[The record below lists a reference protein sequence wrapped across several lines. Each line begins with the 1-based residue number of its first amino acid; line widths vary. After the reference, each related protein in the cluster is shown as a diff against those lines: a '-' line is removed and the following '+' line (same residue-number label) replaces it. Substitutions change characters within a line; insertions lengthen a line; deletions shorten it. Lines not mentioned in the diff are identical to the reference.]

1 MVKANSKTAMYLFIA
16 LILVWLLY
24 SQVTPG
30 ARKMVAPTPDVMG
43 YNKEEYEMGT
53 SGGSPMGPPLMMGT
67 SGGSQMG
74 PPLMMGTSGGSPMG
88 PPPMMDDLDSIDLN
102 SDYLAPYDSDEM
114 AQCKGSECAMNAGVG
129 LASSLLPREV
139 AKNDDFG
146 KFVPEE
152 VLKGQNFL
160 DPRMQIGFPETIGGT
175 LRNANQQIR
184 AEPPNP
190 KQPFMWNN
198 STIVPDMMQR
208 PLFT

>member
-1 MVKANSKTAMYLFIA
+1 
-16 LILVWLLY
+16 VWLLY

-30 ARKMVAPTPDVMG
+30 ARKIVPADPGVMG

-53 SGGSPMGPPLMMGT
+53 SGGSSGLPPMMGT
-67 SGGSQMG
+67 SGGSSDL
-74 PPLMMGTSGGSPMG
+74 PPMMGTSGGSG
-88 PPPMMDDLDSIDLN
+88 APPPMMDDLDSIDLN
-102 SDYLAPYDSDEM
+102 SDYLAPYESDE
-114 AQCKGSECAMNAGVG
+114 CKGSECAMNAGVG

-139 AKNDDFG
+139 AKSDDFG

>member
-1 MVKANSKTAMYLFIA
+1 MVKANSKTAVYLFIA

-30 ARKMVAPTPDVMG
+30 AKKVAAAPKAPETMG
-43 YNKEEYEMGT
+43 YSFEGYQAPA
-53 SGGSPMGPPLMMGT
+53 GSMMG
-67 SGGSQMG
+67 SSKG
-74 PPLMMGTSGGSPMG
+74 PEPMKE
-88 PPPMMDDLDSIDLN
+88 DLDSMDLY
-102 SDYLAPYDSDEM
+102 SEHLAPYESDAAPQTFEN
-114 AQCKGSECAMNAGVG
+114 GCAMNAGVG

-139 AKNDDFG
+139 AKSDDFG

>member
-30 ARKMVAPTPDVMG
+30 ARKIVPAAPDVMG

-53 SGGSPMGPPLMMGT
+53 SGGSPMGRPVPAP
-67 SGGSQMG
+67 MG
-74 PPLMMGTSGGSPMG
+74 PAGGSPMG

-102 SDYLAPYDSDEM
+102 SDYLAPYESDDA

>member
-1 MVKANSKTAMYLFIA
+1 MMKANSKTAIYLFIA
-16 LILVWLLY
+16 AILVWLLY
-24 SQVTPG
+24 SQMNTGAKKVSTSAPG
-30 ARKMVAPTPDVMG
+30 VMG
-43 YNKEEYEMGT
+43 YSREEYEMG
-53 SGGSPMGPPLMMGT
+53 SDGGAGSEMGT
-67 SGGSQMG
+67 SNGSQME
-74 PPLMMGTSGGSPMG
+74 PPV
-88 PPPMMDDLDSIDLN
+88 MMDDLGSIDLSN
-102 SDYLAPYDSDEM
+102 DYLAPYEADAAPDC
-114 AQCKGSECAMNAGVG
+114 QGSECAMNSGVG

>member
-1 MVKANSKTAMYLFIA
+1 MMKANSKTAIYLLIA
-16 LILVWLLY
+16 AILVWLLY
-24 SQVTPG
+24 SQMNPG
-30 ARKMVAPTPDVMG
+30 AKKVSTSAPDVMG
-43 YNKEEYEMGT
+43 YAREEYEMG
-53 SGGSPMGPPLMMGT
+53 SDGGAGSEMGSRMGVKNEEA
-67 SGGSQMG
+67 
-74 PPLMMGTSGGSPMG
+74 
-88 PPPMMDDLDSIDLN
+88 DLGSIDLSN
-102 SDYLAPYDSDEM
+102 DYLAPYEADAAPDC
-114 AQCKGSECAMNAGVG
+114 QGSECAMNSGVG

>member
-16 LILVWLLY
+16 LILVW
-24 SQVTPG
+24 
-30 ARKMVAPTPDVMG
+30 KMVAPAPDVMG
-43 YNKEEYEMGT
+43 YNKEEYEMGM
-53 SGGSPMGPPLMMGT
+53 SGGSPMGRPVPAPM
-67 SGGSQMG
+67 GSQ
-74 PPLMMGTSGGSPMG
+74 MG
-88 PPPMMDDLDSIDLN
+88 PPPMMDELESIDLN
-102 SDYLAPYDSDEM
+102 SDYLAPYEADEM
-114 AQCKGSECAMNAGVG
+114 AHCKGSDCAMNAGVG

>member
-24 SQVTPG
+24 SQMAPG
-30 ARKMVAPTPDVMG
+30 ARKVVPPAPEVMG
-43 YNKEEYEMGT
+43 LSVESYEMG
-53 SGGSPMGPPLMMGT
+53 SPN
-67 SGGSQMG
+67 GSQMG
-74 PPLMMGTSGGSPMG
+74 SSNGSQMM
-88 PPPMMDDLDSIDLN
+88 MMDELGSIDLN
-102 SDYLAPYDSDEM
+102 SDYLASYEADE
-114 AQCKGSECAMNAGVG
+114 CKGSECAMNAGVG

-139 AKNDDFG
+139 AKSDDFG

-208 PLFT
+208 PLYT

>member
-1 MVKANSKTAMYLFIA
+1 MVKANSKTAVYLFIA

-30 ARKMVAPTPDVMG
+30 SRKVVAPAPPPSG
-43 YNKEEYEMGT
+43 YAKEEYEMGT
-53 SGGSPMGPPLMMGT
+53 SYGSPMGLT
-67 SGGSQMG
+67 GS
-74 PPLMMGTSGGSPMG
+74 
-88 PPPMMDDLDSIDLN
+88 PPMMEELDSIDLSN
-102 SDYLAPYDSDEM
+102 DYLAPYESDEM
-114 AQCKGSECAMNAGVG
+114 TQCKGSECAMNAGVG

>member
-1 MVKANSKTAMYLFIA
+1 MVKANSKTAVYLFIA
-16 LILVWLLY
+16 LILVWLIY
-24 SQVTPG
+24 SQVIPG
-30 ARKMVAPTPDVMG
+30 DKKVAPAAPTPSG
-43 YNKEEYEMGT
+43 YAKEEYEMGT
-53 SGGSPMGPPLMMGT
+53 SGGSPVGLVGSPMGP
-67 SGGSQMG
+67 
-74 PPLMMGTSGGSPMG
+74 PMG
-88 PPPMMDDLDSIDLN
+88 PPPMMEELDSIDLS
-102 SDYLAPYDSDEM
+102 SDYLAPYESDDM